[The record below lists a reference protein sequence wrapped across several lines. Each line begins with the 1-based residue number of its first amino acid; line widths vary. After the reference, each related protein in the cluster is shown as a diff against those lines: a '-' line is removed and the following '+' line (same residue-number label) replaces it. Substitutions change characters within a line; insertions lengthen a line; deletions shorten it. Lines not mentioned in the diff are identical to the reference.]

1 MKHFAIIGAGI
12 TGITTAWVLRQ
23 RGYDVTVFDRHRYP
37 AMETS
42 FANGGQLSASNAEV
56 WTNINTIL
64 KGLKWLF
71 KSDAPLS
78 MNLRPSWHKY
88 SWLASFASQCGN
100 YEKNTV
106 ATAKLAIESRRYM
119 AEFAHTAGV
128 EFDREDSG
136 ILHIYKKEAEFAHAH
151 KVTDMLAK
159 AGLLRR
165 QLTPEEVYE
174 IEPALQARVIGGYF
188 TDSDFT
194 GDIHKFTNGLAEA
207 ARHAGVEFAM
217 NTEITDIHHEGEGP
231 HLFWKELDGEEKD
244 QSFDGVVITAG
255 AMSRKLASA
264 LGDRVNVYPV
274 KGYSITVDLKDATS
288 QAAAP
293 TVSLLDDAAK
303 IVTARLGRDRFRV
316 AGTAEINGINYD
328 IRANRIAPLTRWVQ
342 DNFPDISTKG
352 VIPWAGLR
360 PMMPSMMPH
369 IAAGQKKGVFYNTGH
384 GILGWTLFCDSAQMI
399 GDIVHAKSNNL

>member
-1 MKHFAIIGAGI
+1 MKHFAVIGAGI

-119 AEFAHTAGV
+119 AEFAHAAGV

-136 ILHIYKKEAEFAHAH
+136 ILHIYKKEADFAHAH

-207 ARHAGVEFAM
+207 ARHAGVQFAM

-255 AMSRKLASA
+255 VMSRKLASA

-274 KGYSITVDLKDATS
+274 KGYSITVDLKDAAS

-303 IVTARLGRDRFRV
+303 IVTA
-316 AGTAEINGINYD
+316 
-328 IRANRIAPLTRWVQ
+328 
-342 DNFPDISTKG
+342 
-352 VIPWAGLR
+352 
-360 PMMPSMMPH
+360 
-369 IAAGQKKGVFYNTGH
+369 
-384 GILGWTLFCDSAQMI
+384 
-399 GDIVHAKSNNL
+399 